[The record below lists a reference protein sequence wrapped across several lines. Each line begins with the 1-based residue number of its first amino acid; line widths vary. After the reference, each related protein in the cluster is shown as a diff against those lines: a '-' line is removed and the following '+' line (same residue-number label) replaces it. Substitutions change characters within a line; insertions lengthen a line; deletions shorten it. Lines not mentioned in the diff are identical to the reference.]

1 MNRPAASRETL
12 NGVCCAA
19 PILLSILALT
29 LIAQGVIQFGTAMPT
44 DEGLKSQ
51 IFQIVMLLQIPLIA
65 LFAFTADWSARGR
78 TLRMLALQ
86 AGGWLTAV
94 GAVAAWE
101 WMAG

>member
-1 MNRPAASRETL
+1 MNRTAPGRETV

-19 PILLSILALT
+19 PILLSVMALT
-29 LIAQGVIQFGTAMPT
+29 LIAQGIIQFGTAMPT

-51 IFQIVMLLQIPLIA
+51 LFQIIMILQIPLIA
-65 LFAFTADWSARGR
+65 LFALTADWTARTR
-78 TLRMLALQ
+78 TLRMLAVQ

-101 WMAG
+101 WLAG